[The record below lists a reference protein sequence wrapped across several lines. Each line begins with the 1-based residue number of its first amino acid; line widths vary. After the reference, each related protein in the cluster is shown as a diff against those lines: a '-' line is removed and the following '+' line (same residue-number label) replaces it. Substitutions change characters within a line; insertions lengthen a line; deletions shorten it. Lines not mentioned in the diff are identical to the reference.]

1 MLNLGVV
8 VFQNEPSSQS
18 VLHPDFV
25 AQARGEYDKSKI
37 GVVCK
42 RLQHQVV
49 SGSGGL
55 GEDEA

>member
-8 VFQNEPSSQS
+8 VFQNESSSQS

-42 RLQHQVV
+42 RLSTSNREWVW
-49 SGSGGL
+49 GL